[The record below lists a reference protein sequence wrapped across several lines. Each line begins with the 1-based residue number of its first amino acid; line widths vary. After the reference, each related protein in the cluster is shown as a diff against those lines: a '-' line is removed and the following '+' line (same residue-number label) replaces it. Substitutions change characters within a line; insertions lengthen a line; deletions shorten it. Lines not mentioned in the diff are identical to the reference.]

1 MGRRLVTDSR
11 ELVVR
16 DGPTVRAV
24 VDPRGTGELIPL
36 HDATTD
42 LLAELRETI
51 IENGR
56 RWQEVARAIDA
67 VLASRLDH
75 EGRRSATVGGFK
87 LKVPAPTKVTY
98 DGAQLWAALRRL
110 EAEGVLSAA
119 AVDGCVEVVTDY
131 KVKVASVN
139 TLARHSDERVRAA
152 VADARSE
159 EEQERRV
166 SVSRA

>member
-1 MGRRLVTDSR
+1 MTDSR
-11 ELVVR
+11 ELVIR

-98 DGAQLWAALRRL
+98 DAEVLWDGLAAL
-110 EAEGVLSAA
+110 VPDVISADA
-119 AVDGCVEVVTDY
+119 FDSAVEQVTTF
-131 KVKVASVN
+131 KVKSQTVVN
-139 TLARHSDERVRAA
+139 TLARHPDERVRMA
-152 VADARSE
+152 VDQARKE
-159 EEQERRV
+159 EPQDRRV